1 MKFESLFMIIPEINI
16 FPVIESQS
24 LFVFI
29 SSIFK
34 MVADDFNF
42 KYCFLIDFFKYK
54 FLNCSIKISYADIN
68 F

>member
-1 MKFESLFMIIPEINI
+1 MKFESLFMIISEIKI
-16 FPVIESQS
+16 FPVIKSQS

-42 KYCFLIDFFKYK
+42 KYCFLIDFFKYR
-54 FLNCSIKISYADIN
+54 FLNSSIKISYDIN

>member
-1 MKFESLFMIIPEINI
+1 MKFESLFMIIPEIKI

-42 KYCFLIDFFKYK
+42 KYFLLTFSNVDF
-54 FLNCSIKISYADIN
+54 
-68 F
+68 

>member
-1 MKFESLFMIIPEINI
+1 MKFESLFMIIPEIKI
-16 FPVIESQS
+16 FPVIKSQS

-42 KYCFLIDFFKYK
+42 KYCFLIDFFKYR
-54 FLNCSIKISYADIN
+54 FLNSSIKISYDIN

>member
-42 KYCFLIDFFKYK
+42 KYCFLIDFFKYR
-54 FLNCSIKISYADIN
+54 FLNSSIKISYDIN